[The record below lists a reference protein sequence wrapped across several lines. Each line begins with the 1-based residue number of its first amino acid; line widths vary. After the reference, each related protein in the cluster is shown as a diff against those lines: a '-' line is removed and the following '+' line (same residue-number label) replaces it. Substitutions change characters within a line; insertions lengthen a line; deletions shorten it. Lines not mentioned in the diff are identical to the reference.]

1 MSELLI
7 PKLDN
12 IDKLDKKERR
22 RQKMEQKKEKTSTT
36 LLFGLEVDSFSLYL
50 CICSIIFLTVF
61 FYLTGLFKEMKKDFK
76 LVIIFTF
83 ILLIFVL
90 NIFTAPIYSFNY
102 RLEYS
107 KLTDIQQQLLV
118 LTGNLIIYIFISIY
132 LLKSTPTTN
141 IILFTILII
150 EVASLFS
157 LSVLTE
163 GVQTRNLRQVK
174 QNNLNICV
182 CLLVVCFYF
191 QLKTYL

>member
-12 IDKLDKKERR
+12 IDKLDRKERR
-22 RQKMEQKKEKTSTT
+22 RHKMEQKKEKTATT
-36 LLFGLEVDSFSLYL
+36 LLFGLEVDSLSLYL
-50 CICSIIFLTVF
+50 GICSIIFLIVF

-90 NIFTAPIYSFNY
+90 NIFTSPIYSFNY

-141 IILFTILII
+141 IILFTVLII
-150 EVASLFS
+150 EMASIFS

-163 GVQTRNLRQVK
+163 GVQTRTLRKVK

>member
-7 PKLDN
+7 PKVDN

-36 LLFGLEVDSFSLYL
+36 LLFGIEIDSLSLYL
-50 CICSIIFLTVF
+50 YICSIIFLTVF

-76 LVIIFTF
+76 LVIIFTS
-83 ILLIFVL
+83 IVLIFVL
-90 NIFTAPIYSFNY
+90 NIFTSPIYSFNY

-157 LSVLTE
+157 LSVVTE
-163 GVQTRNLRQVK
+163 GVQTRTLRKVK

-182 CLLVVCFYF
+182 SLLVVCFYL

>member
-150 EVASLFS
+150 EVASTFS